1 MKYISTDGKEFSTEG
16 ECLAYEYEQLYN
28 KLVIASF
35 DPAELSNIG
44 LGLPYERIDIVRI
57 ESIADMATINLYAK
71 YYIDI
76 GGDHTLVTMK
86 DIGNTI
92 LIYVDDGDGFVGEL
106 ERLGT
111 IDEYADYIRKTVTT
125 LTVADDKDMF
135 NFPYCNYDYNIYH
148 PQSMDDVNEINEEI
162 IDCYV
167 ELWGDPDKVDDLQLY
182 MLTADDVGKYVV
194 VDYNADEFPGRA
206 FSLDEIID
214 RLYSA
219 YNKAMEGATNEL

>member
-35 DPAELSNIG
+35 DPAEFSYAG
-44 LGLPYERIDIVRI
+44 LGLPHNRIDIVRI
-57 ESIADMATINLYAK
+57 ESIADIVVVNMYAK
-71 YYIDI
+71 YYIGMGESIILTREDI
-76 GGDHTLVTMK
+76 GK
-86 DIGNTI
+86 TI
-92 LIYVDDGDGFVGEL
+92 LIHIEDEHYYSRYL
-106 ERLGT
+106 TRLGT
-111 IDEYADYIRKTVTT
+111 IDEYADYIRKSLTT
-125 LTVADDKDMF
+125 LTSGDEIGIFDF
-135 NFPYCNYDYNIYH
+135 SSGGHDYTIYH
-148 PQSMDDVNEINEEI
+148 PQSVDDVDEINEKI

-182 MLTADDVGKYVV
+182 MLTADDIGKYVV

-214 RLYSA
+214 GLYSA
-219 YNKAMEGATNEL
+219 YNKAIQEGGYK